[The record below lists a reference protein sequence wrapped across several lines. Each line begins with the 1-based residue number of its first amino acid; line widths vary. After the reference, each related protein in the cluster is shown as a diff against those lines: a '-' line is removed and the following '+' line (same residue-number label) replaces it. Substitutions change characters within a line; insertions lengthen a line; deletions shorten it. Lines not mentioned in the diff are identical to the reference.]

1 MIAQLPREQ
10 LLTVITTQTDV
21 ARLGP
26 DLAAVMA
33 LVTKRA
39 QELTAADGAV
49 IELAEGDEMVYRA
62 ASGSGE
68 AQLGLRLSREGSL
81 SGLSVARN
89 QVLHCDDSE
98 QDSRVDLAAC
108 RKVGVRSMI
117 VVPLCHQ
124 HQAVGVLKVLSRE
137 PGHFSDGHGH
147 LLAML
152 AELIG
157 SAMFHASRLASDDL
171 LYRATHDALTGLAN
185 RALFY
190 DRLRQELHQAKRSGE
205 PLGVAII
212 DMDGLK
218 AINDQLGH
226 RAGDAALRAFGERL
240 KLAARQA
247 DTVAR
252 LGGDEFALILHQL
265 QAPQAQVVGQRLIA
279 AAEAPFAHDGH
290 QVPVGG
296 SIGIALW
303 PDDGDGPEQLLEIAD
318 RRMYN
323 DKRQRKLATPMQ
335 RRN

>member
-1 MIAQLPREQ
+1 MITQLPREQ
-10 LLTVITTQTDV
+10 LLTIIETQTDV

-33 LVTKRA
+33 LVTERA
-39 QELTAADGAV
+39 QQLTDADGAV

-62 ASGSGE
+62 ASGSGQS
-68 AQLGLRLSREGSL
+68 QLGLRLARSTSL
-81 SGLSVARN
+81 SGLSVASN
-89 QVLHCDDSE
+89 EVLLCSDSE
-98 QDSRVDLAAC
+98 QDQRVDLAAC

-117 VVPLCHQ
+117 VVPLRHQ
-124 HQAVGVLKVLSRE
+124 HEVVGVLKVLCRE
-137 PGHFSDGHGH
+137 PGHFTPDHGR
-147 LLAML
+147 LLGML
-152 AELIG
+152 ADLIAA
-157 SAMFHASRLASDDL
+157 AMFHASRLANDDL

-226 RAGDAALRAFGERL
+226 RAGDEALRAFGERL
-240 KLAARQA
+240 KQAARQA

-265 QAPQAQVVGQRLIA
+265 QPPLAQSVGQRLIA
-279 AAEAPFAHDGH
+279 AAEAPFAYDG
-290 QVPVGG
+290 QCVPVGG

-303 PDDGDGPEQLLEIAD
+303 PEDGDTAEQLIEVAD
-318 RRMYN
+318 QRMYAN
-323 DKRQRKLATPMQ
+323 KRQRKDLASG
-335 RRN
+335 